1 MDPLLQ
7 ANPEEC
13 LSLIRKLE
21 AKGERYQGFCK
32 GGDADGR
39 GVLDGEDGRYGWSHS
54 TYSAIIQKGYE
65 TL

>member
-13 LSLIRKLE
+13 VSLVRTFE

-32 GGDADGR
+32 GGEADGR
-39 GVLDGEDGRYGWSHS
+39 GESEGADGRYDIVHK
-54 TYSAIIQKGYE
+54 TFA
-65 TL
+65 